1 MCPLWAKSR
10 HRLFDHLVGA
20 SEERRRHGE
29 AKCLG
34 RFEIDHQLVLGWL
47 LHRQVGWLL
56 SLEDTSDIRGAAPPQ
71 VGVVNSIGNQA
82 SARHKEAVGIHGR
95 QFRTRSQT
103 YDQFTVHSRKW
114 VCENNHPAIGLA
126 GKCADCAVDYVRLAY
141 VQRGNCRAKN
151 SGGALNCSQLSAAR
165 RNCWVAEHTNTVH
178 LWSNLFQGFEPLST
192 DSVINA
198 GKAGRVTAGSR

>member
-20 SEERRRHGE
+20 SEERRRHRE

-56 SLEDTSDIRGAAPPQ
+56 ALEDTIDIRGAAPPQ
-71 VGVVNSIGNQA
+71 VGIVNSVGNQA
-82 SARHKEAVGIHGR
+82 SARHKEAVGVHGR

-103 YDQFTVHSRKW
+103 YDKFTVHS
-114 VCENNHPAIGLA
+114 
-126 GKCADCAVDYVRLAY
+126 
-141 VQRGNCRAKN
+141 
-151 SGGALNCSQLSAAR
+151 AR
-165 RNCWVAEHTNTVH
+165 RRRGLPIKCKPVSASGTWPTSASA
-178 LWSNLFQGFEPLST
+178 LQMS
-192 DSVINA
+192 A
-198 GKAGRVTAGSR
+198 